1 MIRSTECRHA
11 AVRHCG
17 SLLKLEPGQ
26 TNSLTPFD
34 PFSEQDLPFLSL
46 AHSRTST
53 AVAPATTLP
62 EHYSPPGG
70 MSCCCSSLLLSVVP
84 CTAS

>member
-1 MIRSTECRHA
+1 MVRSTECRHA

-17 SLLKLEPGQ
+17 SLLNLEAGQ
-26 TNSLTPFD
+26 AGSLTSFD
-34 PFSEQDLPFLSL
+34 PFSEEDLPFPSL

-70 MSCCCSSLLLSVVP
+70 TFCCCSSLLLSVLT
-84 CTAS
+84 CTDS

>member
-26 TNSLTPFD
+26 AGSLTPFD
-34 PFSEQDLPFLSL
+34 PFSEQDLPFPSL

-70 MSCCCSSLLLSVVP
+70 TFCCCPCLLLGVLP
-84 CTAS
+84 YTAS